1 MVLGRCPG
9 SKKTKRSGT
18 SSSVHVHHSYSS
30 RSHAGRSIL
39 RQEVLNATSIHK
51 RQANDRVDHALCQGA
66 MSTAERDEL
75 NAIRNN
81 TTNDSRSGSVDDRN
95 LAHDAWAMDV
105 DDILAG
111 AETIGISHAGGEF
124 ASVVDIADDLL
135 GSTNR

>member
-1 MVLGRCPG
+1 
-9 SKKTKRSGT
+9 
-18 SSSVHVHHSYSS
+18 
-30 RSHAGRSIL
+30 
-39 RQEVLNATSIHK
+39 
-51 RQANDRVDHALCQGA
+51 